1 MITNKVTI
9 FPIDSIKKALKII
22 DEGAIKI
29 AFVVDKDYKL
39 LGTITDGDIRRA
51 ILNGKNLE
59 DSIKNIYNKNPFLV
73 YENYNKNEIL
83 EICTKNKIYQ
93 IPVVDKN
100 KKLVDIL
107 LLDELLQPKKYSNKV
122 VLMLGG
128 LGTRLRPLTEKT
140 PKPLLKVGGKPIV
153 ETIVENFKKYG
164 FKNFVFCVNYKAE
177 QIVEYFG
184 NGEKLGINI
193 EYVYEN
199 KRMGTAGALSLLAKK
214 PKESFFVM
222 NGDLLTNVNF
232 EYMLEYHKENKA
244 IATMAVREF
253 EYQVPFGVVEIEGN
267 VITSIKE
274 KPIQRFF
281 VSAGIY
287 ILEPE
292 IIDYIPKNEFFDMP
306 NLFEKL
312 IEDRKNA
319 VSFPIKEFWLDIGRI
334 EEFEKAQEEYKKVF
348 G

>member
-1 MITNKVTI
+1 
-9 FPIDSIKKALKII
+9 
-22 DEGAIKI
+22 
-29 AFVVDKDYKL
+29 
-39 LGTITDGDIRRA
+39 
-51 ILNGKNLE
+51 
-59 DSIKNIYNKNPFLV
+59 
-73 YENYNKNEIL
+73 
-83 EICTKNKIYQ
+83 
-93 IPVVDKN
+93 
-100 KKLVDIL
+100 
-107 LLDELLQPKKYSNKV
+107 
-122 VLMLGG
+122 
-128 LGTRLRPLTEKT
+128 
-140 PKPLLKVGGKPIV
+140 
-153 ETIVENFKKYG
+153 
-164 FKNFVFCVNYKAE
+164 
-177 QIVEYFG
+177 
-184 NGEKLGINI
+184 
-193 EYVYEN
+193 
-199 KRMGTAGALSLLAKK
+199 MGTAGALSLLADN

-244 IATMAVREF
+244 IATMAVREY
-253 EYQVPFGVVEIEGN
+253 EYQVPFGVVETEGN

-312 IEDRKNA
+312 IEHRKNA